1 MVTRFANIEE
11 KGVIA
16 VATLLDPRFKKIPF
30 TSESLVEKMAWQI
43 ISDAAALASTG
54 GNDADLPTSTQC
66 PQTDSSSTSAVWQFF
81 DSQVTASSTTG
92 RRPAILALTELEQ
105 YFKLLYYRPRN
116 EDPLLWWKQNASIF
130 PLIKTVAKVYLSV
143 VATSVPSE
151 RLFSKA
157 GELISTRRNRLK
169 PKNINMMLFLN
180 MAD

>member
-1 MVTRFANIEE
+1 MEE
-11 KGVIA
+11 KGVIT

-30 TSESLVEKMAWQI
+30 TSESLVEKMARQI
-43 ISDAAALASTG
+43 ISDAAALASTS
-54 GNDADLPTSTQC
+54 GNDADPSTSTQC

-81 DSQVTASSTTG
+81 DSQVTSSTTA

-105 YFKLLYYRPRN
+105 YFKLPLLPRN

-157 GELISTRRNRLK
+157 GELISTKRNRLK

-180 MAD
+180 TAD